1 VVNYIKDVNESF
13 FIKSKN
19 ILDKYKNIFDIKI
32 AGSIVRNKPTK
43 VFDFDISVLLND
55 NLDNLHNIKYD
66 ILKLQN
72 KYYPKFD
79 VMFFKDEHYN
89 NTLLYLEKNNFSSY
103 RELIKY
109 PFISIKDNNKC
120 YNFEYGQKFQE
131 YSKTPFTIFMSK
143 IELSG
148 LIEQN
153 KLL

>member
-79 VMFFKDEHYN
+79 VMFFKDE
-89 NTLLYLEKNNFSSY
+89 
-103 RELIKY
+103 
-109 PFISIKDNNKC
+109 
-120 YNFEYGQKFQE
+120 
-131 YSKTPFTIFMSK
+131 
-143 IELSG
+143 
-148 LIEQN
+148 
-153 KLL
+153 